1 MSNCL
6 LKEAQDMKNQLT
18 TWRRSLHQMPELGT
32 ALPKTV
38 AFVTEQLKKM
48 EISFEVFE
56 DISCV
61 LATIGEG
68 KHCFM
73 LRSDMDGLPIHEETE
88 LSFASQNGCMHAC
101 GHDMHTSILLGAAKL
116 LKNHEQELKG
126 KIVLLFQSGEETFE
140 GAKKVVERDIL
151 KKYNVDSAF
160 GMHVSSIVPVG
171 MFGYGEFPM
180 ASVYGFKITLTGHGG
195 HGSNPETCID
205 PINAAVQVYLALQS
219 LIARECPASAEAV
232 LTIGQ
237 FMSGNA
243 ANVIPEQSVLQGTL
257 RTFDTTVT
265 KQMIQRINEI
275 TPAVAEAY
283 RCKTNIEVLSEVP
296 GVVCDKTL
304 NSEIA
309 ACLSEM
315 DPALQI
321 LPIYHVMG
329 SEDFAFI
336 SQQIPSSYFA
346 IGAAVP
352 EEEKRIGQH
361 NSKTLFNEDCL
372 PVGAASYASVAMKW
386 LETHLK

>member
-1 MSNCL
+1 
-6 LKEAQDMKNQLT
+6 
-18 TWRRSLHQMPELGT
+18 
-32 ALPKTV
+32 
-38 AFVTEQLKKM
+38 
-48 EISFEVFE
+48 
-56 DISCV
+56 
-61 LATIGEG
+61 
-68 KHCFM
+68 
-73 LRSDMDGLPIHEETE
+73 
-88 LSFASQNGCMHAC
+88 MHAC

-160 GMHVSSIVPVG
+160 AMHVSSIVPVG